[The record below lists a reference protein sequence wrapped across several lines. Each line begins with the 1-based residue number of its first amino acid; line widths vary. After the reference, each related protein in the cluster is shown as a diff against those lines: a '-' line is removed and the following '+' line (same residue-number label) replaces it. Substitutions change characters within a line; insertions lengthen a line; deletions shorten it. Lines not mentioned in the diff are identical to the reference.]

1 MTAVAQNTDN
11 TFARTQNQP
20 ASLQRIG
27 GIAGITA
34 ALTFLF
40 GFALFVTTFE
50 PLIADDLS
58 TVETVEFLKDNQT
71 IFYVWNLVIYVLF
84 GVAQAVLTL
93 ALADRLKSVA
103 PGIAQITAALG
114 LIWSGLVIASGMVA
128 NVGASAVID
137 LYATDPT
144 QAGTV
149 WATIDS
155 VYTGMGGG
163 NEIVGGLWV
172 LLVSMAGLRGTA
184 QQVALPKALNYAGML
199 VGAAGIIT
207 LVPPLTDVG
216 AIFGLGIIAWYIW
229 AGVVL
234 VRSNS

>member
-1 MTAVAQNTDN
+1 MTAIAQNTDN
-11 TFARTQNQP
+11 PFARTENRP
-20 ASLQRIG
+20 ARLQRMG

-50 PLIADDLS
+50 PLITDELS

-93 ALADRLKSVA
+93 ALAERLKSVA

-128 NVGASAVID
+128 NVGATTVID

-144 QAGTV
+144 QAGTI
-149 WATIDS
+149 WAAIDS

-172 LLVSMAGLRGTA
+172 LLVSMAGLRG
-184 QQVALPKALNYAGML
+184 ALPKALNYAGML
-199 VGAAGIIT
+199 VGAAGIVT

>member
-1 MTAVAQNTDN
+1 MTAVAQTSNS
-11 TFARTQNQP
+11 TFARTENQP
-20 ASLQRIG
+20 ASLQRMG
-27 GIAGITA
+27 GLAGIIA

-50 PLIADDLS
+50 PLTTGELN
-58 TVETVEFLKDNQT
+58 TVETVEFLRDNQT
-71 IFYVWNLVIYVLF
+71 IFTVWNLVIYVLF
-84 GVAQAVLTL
+84 GVVQAVLTL
-93 ALADRLKSVA
+93 ALADRLKSIA

-128 NVGASAVID
+128 NVGAAAVID

-155 VYTGMGGG
+155 VYKGMGGG

-172 LLVSMAGLRGTA
+172 LLVSMAGLRG
-184 QQVALPKALNYAGML
+184 ALPKALNFAGML
-199 VGAAGIIT
+199 VGAAGIVT
-207 LVPPLTDVG
+207 LVPPLADVG
-216 AIFGLGIIAWYIW
+216 AIFGLGIIAWYMW
-229 AGVVL
+229 AGAVL
-234 VRSNS
+234 VRGNR